1 MIKHILDLLK
11 LDDYYGVS
19 PYIDIAK
26 GKYQAPKTIKESLN
40 KRKRWHKQNRNI

>member
-19 PYIDIAK
+19 PYNDIAK
-26 GKYQAPKTIKESLN
+26 GKYQAPKTVKEAIN
-40 KRKRWHKQNRNI
+40 KRKRFN

>member
-26 GKYQAPKTIKESLN
+26 GKYQAPKTLKESLN
-40 KRKRWHKQNRNI
+40 KRKRWHKQNRNT

>member
-1 MIKHILDLLK
+1 MLKNILDLLK

-26 GKYQAPKTIKESLN
+26 GKYEAPATLKEAINKT
-40 KRKRWHKQNRNI
+40 KRRTNG

>member
-1 MIKHILDLLK
+1 MLKNILDLLK

-26 GKYQAPKTIKESLN
+26 GKYEAPSNLTEVIN
-40 KRKRWHKQNRNI
+40 KYKRLRK

>member
-1 MIKHILDLLK
+1 MLKHILDLLK

-26 GKYQAPKTIKESLN
+26 GKYEAPSNLKQAINKT
-40 KRKRWHKQNRNI
+40 KRFKNG

>member
-1 MIKHILDLLK
+1 MIKNILDLLR

-26 GKYQAPKTIKESLN
+26 GKYQAPKTIKEAIN
-40 KRKRWHKQNRNI
+40 KRKRFK

>member
-1 MIKHILDLLK
+1 MLKNILDLLK

-26 GKYQAPKTIKESLN
+26 GKYEAPTSLKQAKDKV
-40 KRKRWHKQNRNI
+40 KRFKKYY

>member
-1 MIKHILDLLK
+1 MIKQILDLLK

-26 GKYQAPKTIKESLN
+26 GKYQAPKTLKESFN
-40 KRKRWHKQNRNI
+40 KRKRWQRKYKI

>member
-1 MIKHILDLLK
+1 MIKNILDLLK

-26 GKYQAPKTIKESLN
+26 GKYQAPKTVKEAIN
-40 KRKRWHKQNRNI
+40 KRKRFK

>member
-1 MIKHILDLLK
+1 MIKNILDLLK

-26 GKYQAPKTIKESLN
+26 GKYQAPKTIKEAIN
-40 KRKRWHKQNRNI
+40 KRKRFN